1 MSPTESHQ
9 TTTDWLSKRRLYRRL
24 MSVLL
29 LGGVGIGLVL
39 RLLLERPLLG
49 EAIYWVGVLGFL
61 AVWFGSPVTLFDERD
76 KALEQRASVLTLGVF
91 AVVFP
96 VSASAA
102 RVLSYTDTIEVP
114 AEIWTVL
121 WGYVALYGV
130 FAGIYGWLRYRQ

>member
-1 MSPTESHQ
+1 MSPTDSHQ

-29 LGGVGIGLVL
+29 LGGVAIGLVL

-49 EAIYWVGVLGFL
+49 ETVYWVGVLGFL

-76 KALEQRASVLTLGVF
+76 KTLEQRASVLTLGVF

>member
-1 MSPTESHQ
+1 
-9 TTTDWLSKRRLYRRL
+9 

-49 EAIYWVGVLGFL
+49 EAVYWVGVLGFL

-76 KALEQRASVLTLGVF
+76 KSLEQRASVLTLGVF

-102 RVLSYTDTIEVP
+102 RVLSYTDTIKVP

>member
-1 MSPTESHQ
+1 
-9 TTTDWLSKRRLYRRL
+9 

-49 EAIYWVGVLGFL
+49 EAVYWVGVLGFL

>member
-1 MSPTESHQ
+1 MSPTDSHQ

-49 EAIYWVGVLGFL
+49 EAVYWVGVLGFL

-130 FAGIYGWLRYRQ
+130 FVGIYGWLRYRQ

>member
-1 MSPTESHQ
+1 MSPTDSHQ

-49 EAIYWVGVLGFL
+49 EAVYWVGVLGFL

>member
-1 MSPTESHQ
+1 MSPTDSHQ